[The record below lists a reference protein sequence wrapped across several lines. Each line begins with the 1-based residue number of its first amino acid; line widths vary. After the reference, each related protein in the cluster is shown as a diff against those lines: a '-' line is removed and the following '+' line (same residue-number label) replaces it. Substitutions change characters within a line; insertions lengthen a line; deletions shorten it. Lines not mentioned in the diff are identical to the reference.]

1 MDTQSTSTNE
11 SKNNFINHVFNFD
24 EDTKQEL
31 TNVVQY
37 TALAIIPLTLY
48 HHLVNSVIPKLD
60 ESKGNVELLIE
71 VIGEFLFMLI
81 GLFLIHRLVTYLTTY
96 SGKSFGSFNIFKTK
110 DILN

>member
-71 VIGEFLFMLI
+71 PTEMNRKKYTKIFLLLLC
-81 GLFLIHRLVTYLTTY
+81 G
-96 SGKSFGSFNIFKTK
+96 IFYNP
-110 DILN
+110 LN